1 MMYHTLKKAA
11 SLLLAVSLLF
21 LWISALLFTQMPVQ
35 AVDTN
40 ITTASQLKKLVDGL
54 SSGSSLAE
62 VQGVAS
68 QMANLSDSEKRRVSS
83 ATLRDLAQYYNTAA
97 GIIPSNGRDRVSV
110 DPGDES
116 GSRRIDEDS
125 SYACGV
131 SAGWADG
138 RAHRLQIDQDDS
150 SGSVY
155 LKMTFSGLKGPAY
168 VNLDM
173 EGSPFSSSRD
183 YYLKWDGYKI
193 SASVSSGSLRFVAP
207 GNGIYRLYRDNDTGS
222 SSNRYYGSGTN
233 WYTYPNKPST
243 GSSNLDFFWRP
254 VDANI
259 QNANNGDRVRVNLGA
274 QTSVPFQVLQSLY
287 GRDVTLAL
295 YEPDGNII
303 SIYGKEMSSPSSNL
317 SVAALRRMYTIPEAS
332 QPSGSSAAS
341 CPQQAEPSSSLSGSI
356 STPNAGGAPTASV
369 YTASSSIS
377 TPAPQTPPP
386 ATGGTETD
394 ASPATKPIPLETE
407 PILNF
412 DALEPESPEEQ
423 AAAYQKPVP
432 IPAPEESIHWMRRIA
447 SRAGMGSILLF
458 MGLAGLTAALGGGLL
473 TYLIVLRRSGNQG
486 IPHR

>member
-21 LWISALLFTQMPVQ
+21 LWVSALLFTQMPVQ

-97 GIIPSNGRDRVSV
+97 GITPSNGRDRVSV
-110 DPGDES
+110 DHGDES
-116 GSRRIDEDS
+116 GSRRIDEDG

-138 RAHRLQIDQDDS
+138 RTHQLQIDQDDS

-173 EGSPFSSSRD
+173 EGSSFSSSRD

-207 GNGIYRLYRDNDTGS
+207 GNGIYRLYRDKDTGS
-222 SSNRYYGSGTN
+222 SSNRYYGSGKN
-233 WYTYPNKPST
+233 WYTYPDKPST

-317 SVAALRRMYTIPEAS
+317 SVAALRRMYAIPKGTS
-332 QPSGSSAAS
+332 QPPENSSSS

-356 STPNAGGAPTASV
+356 STPNAGGAPA
-369 YTASSSIS
+369 IS
-377 TPAPQTPPP
+377 GSTWQTPPP
-386 ATGGTETD
+386 ATGGSETD
-394 ASPATKPIPLETE
+394 ASSLKPVPLEIE
-407 PILNF
+407 PVFNF
-412 DALEPESPEEQ
+412 DALEPQAPEEQ
-423 AAAYQKPVP
+423 TVAYQEPVS
-432 IPAPEESIHWMRRIA
+432 IPAPEKGSPQMQRIA
-447 SRAGMGSILLF
+447 ARAGMGSILLF
-458 MGLAGLTAALGGGLL
+458 LGLAGLTAALGGGLL
-473 TYLIVLRRSGNQG
+473 TYLIVLRRSGNQE